1 MSDLE
6 GQCLCGAVRYLLS
19 GSTEDV
25 ALCHC
30 TQCRKSNGGAFNV
43 GVIVKA
49 EQVQFESLNGIR
61 EYESSPGKF
70 RAFCSTCGS
79 PIYSRRA
86 AQPHDLRLRGGL
98 IENLPQAR
106 NLHHIHFD
114 DRWPWI
120 DRIADAPNDSAVN
133 SGQS

>member
-1 MSDLE
+1 MSE
-6 GQCLCGAVRYLLS
+6 
-19 GSTEDV
+19 V

-30 TQCRKSNGGAFNV
+30 SHCRKSNGGAFNV
-43 GVIVKA
+43 GVIVKT
-49 EQVQFESLNGIR
+49 EQVQFESMNGIR

-79 PIYSRRA
+79 PVYSRKA
-86 AQPHDLRLRGGL
+86 SSPSDLRLRGGL
-98 IENLPQAR
+98 IENLPQAK

-120 DRIADAPNDSAVN
+120 DTIADAPDDSAVN
-133 SGQS
+133 SAQS